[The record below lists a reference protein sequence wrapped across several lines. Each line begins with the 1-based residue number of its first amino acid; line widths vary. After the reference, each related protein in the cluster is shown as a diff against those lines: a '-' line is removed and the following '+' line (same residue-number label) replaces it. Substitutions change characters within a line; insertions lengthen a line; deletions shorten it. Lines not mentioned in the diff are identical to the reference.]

1 MGIDKNTSN
10 NHEESILIIVPRLA
24 GGGQERMAALTADI
38 LLEKYNVSIVIFS
51 NEKMAYKSNAEIINL
66 NIPTQ
71 SGFFKKILQQIK
83 RIWLV
88 RKIKRDKNPSAVYS
102 IGNTANIT
110 NVFSGAMG
118 RRIISIRG
126 YANIRKNFIDEL
138 IYRRADTI
146 TCISREMREKLCQ
159 LYPYAKN
166 KTKVLYNGIDIKKV
180 RELSTQIS
188 VIDELPKTKK
198 IVTAGR
204 LTDVKGYRQLLKS
217 FSLLKEMDRD
227 VSLIILGDGENKNA
241 LENLAK
247 QLSIGDS
254 VIFLGFQN
262 NPYAFLHQCDLFVLS
277 SIHEGFGNVIVE
289 AMACDLP
296 IISTSC
302 LSGPAEILGSDN
314 YNIDE
319 ITYAEYGILVPSF
332 SNDYAEEKDKEQ
344 MMAKA
349 MYKLISDQAI
359 NEHYIEKSRQRVGT
373 YSVEKYSENIIQ
385 LLRYLY

>member
-1 MGIDKNTSN
+1 
-10 NHEESILIIVPRLA
+10 
-24 GGGQERMAALTADI
+24 
-38 LLEKYNVSIVIFS
+38 
-51 NEKMAYKSNAEIINL
+51 
-66 NIPTQ
+66 
-71 SGFFKKILQQIK
+71 
-83 RIWLV
+83 
-88 RKIKRDKNPSAVYS
+88 
-102 IGNTANIT
+102 
-110 NVFSGAMG
+110 
-118 RRIISIRG
+118 
-126 YANIRKNFIDEL
+126 
-138 IYRRADTI
+138 
-146 TCISREMREKLCQ
+146 
-159 LYPYAKN
+159 
-166 KTKVLYNGIDIKKV
+166 
-180 RELSTQIS
+180 
-188 VIDELPKTKK
+188 
-198 IVTAGR
+198 
-204 LTDVKGYRQLLKS
+204 
-217 FSLLKEMDRD
+217 